1 MLWISWTSIL
11 PLLTLICLLI
21 AWLIERKSAF
31 VHVTVATCCILI
43 YVAAYIDQNDISV
56 DNIYM
61 KAASHIDFDHLDRL
75 CEENA
80 TMVLFSVAAL
90 WLLRRASQTLWKP
103 VPELINILGVD
114 VPDAPDVVLS
124 GIGLDKATVSWARPH
139 PSKPVHKFL
148 IQVNGVVVGESP
160 ANQETAITVTG
171 LKPNHFYNVRVIA
184 VGSNSFQA
192 GSQVV
197 RLQTFDPSGRPRLG
211 NSRLPPNFEPEEP
224 PSTAQGENAD
234 ENGAPRS
241 PLPAIESA
249 TIPDG
254 GPALTREPSTAGTV
268 PRRNT
273 VGRRAS
279 PSVSSIEQRPIR
291 KDSTSEAEVRELG
304 QRFSSIKAEIE
315 DTITVITREEDD
327 SKKLLDELEQEK
339 QQKKAEQKKKEEQ
352 TEKLKKEMG
361 TTERAMRS
369 TVQRRTQLEKELKTK
384 QAERSRYY
392 DNIAKMERQIQEWR
406 KEKES
411 FEEQKKSV
419 EEEARSK
426 MADVRECNEKLQ
438 AECSQLEADL
448 KLKRDQVKL
457 LEDDRKKLPGG
468 EDDEEWR
475 QNNFEKR
482 REWQRRERE
491 WNLKLYHE
499 TKRAKE
505 LDDSLN
511 SIHAQLQQI
520 PQAAF
525 ALYNQANTPGAEF
538 DGPSQAQAKRRSH
551 HSSSLSNVVMSPAPP
566 FATLDALPQ
575 PPGYSGTRPPPG
587 FAAAPFLD
595 LSMDMDDMD
604 DDELRALT
612 AGAPLSPS
620 AAALLP
626 SNIFTDDEHSED
638 EAPSSPMSHREPASP
653 FGPMQTASPEH
664 DPQSPQSA
672 RSGSIFSSAHGSQ
685 QNLPFPLFPTDDS
698 ERRSI
703 NSGHF
708 ASPAPAPGQ
717 PATQRLAS
725 LFSFQRGKPAR
736 ALDEPPQLGSLKH
749 GQSQSFPR
757 QTDELDGVPNRRRI
771 SLSNWNVFNRNSV
784 GPDTMD
790 TYAPPAGTRGFSARS
805 LLPFGS
811 RAMTGVFDRDQ
822 SSSRP
827 ASISS
832 SEMPRPSTDSG
843 SHLWPPPTEQQGFPR
858 SRLVWSPE
866 NNTWSRNPSRRPSI
880 GGSPSALKTTL
891 ASADDEIL
899 DEHDLLNPQV
909 SPSQV
914 GVIGSRPMKKSL
926 KALNPTVPSFSPN
939 FMGSIFSSKDKAK
952 NKEKAKDHAR
962 GTFEDPPASSGND
975 SVAERSDS
983 RLSMSVRSRAS
994 ISESHDSLSLDQS
1007 FSNTPSESP
1016 MSLRELSASAGPD
1029 NVVRKLFR
1037 KGSAISSRLGG
1048 SRKAGAGPGST
1059 AGSDREHRPSFGGS
1073 DVAENNWSGK
1083 DGAGEDLLGKSFDSL
1098 NSSPSIGT
1106 NKSKGGRWFSMGKKK
1121 EKASLE
1127 IERER
1132 SADAETPTVEEQPS
1146 MQLSA

>member
-224 PSTAQGENAD
+224 PSTTQGENAD

-254 GPALTREPSTAGTV
+254 GPALAREQSTAG
-268 PRRNT
+268 
-273 VGRRAS
+273 
-279 PSVSSIEQRPIR
+279 
-291 KDSTSEAEVRELG
+291 TSEAEVRELG
-304 QRFSSIKAEIE
+304 ERFSSIKAEIE
-315 DTITVITREEDD
+315 DTIAVITREEED

-361 TTERAMRS
+361 MTERAMRS
-369 TVQRRTQLEKELKTK
+369 TVQRRTQLEKELKSK

-411 FEEQKKSV
+411 FEEQKKAV
-419 EEEARSK
+419 EEDAKSK
-426 MADVRECNEKLQ
+426 MAEVRQCNEKLQ

-448 KLKRDQVKL
+448 KFKRDQVKL

-475 QNNFEKR
+475 QNNLEKR

-491 WNLKLYHE
+491 WNMKLYQE

-505 LDDSLN
+505 LDESLN
-511 SIHAQLQQI
+511 SIHAQIQQI
-520 PQAAF
+520 PPAAF
-525 ALYNQANTPGAEF
+525 ALYNQANTSGAEF
-538 DGPSQAQAKRRSH
+538 DAPSQSQAKRRSH
-551 HSSSLSNVVMSPAPP
+551 H
-566 FATLDALPQ
+566 
-575 PPGYSGTRPPPG
+575 
-587 FAAAPFLD
+587 
-595 LSMDMDDMD
+595 
-604 DDELRALT
+604 
-612 AGAPLSPS
+612 
-620 AAALLP
+620 
-626 SNIFTDDEHSED
+626 
-638 EAPSSPMSHREPASP
+638 
-653 FGPMQTASPEH
+653 
-664 DPQSPQSA
+664 
-672 RSGSIFSSAHGSQ
+672 
-685 QNLPFPLFPTDDS
+685 
-698 ERRSI
+698 
-703 NSGHF
+703 
-708 ASPAPAPGQ
+708 
-717 PATQRLAS
+717 
-725 LFSFQRGKPAR
+725 
-736 ALDEPPQLGSLKH
+736 
-749 GQSQSFPR
+749 
-757 QTDELDGVPNRRRI
+757 
-771 SLSNWNVFNRNSV
+771 
-784 GPDTMD
+784 
-790 TYAPPAGTRGFSARS
+790 
-805 LLPFGS
+805 
-811 RAMTGVFDRDQ
+811 
-822 SSSRP
+822 
-827 ASISS
+827 
-832 SEMPRPSTDSG
+832 
-843 SHLWPPPTEQQGFPR
+843 
-858 SRLVWSPE
+858 
-866 NNTWSRNPSRRPSI
+866 
-880 GGSPSALKTTL
+880 
-891 ASADDEIL
+891 
-899 DEHDLLNPQV
+899 
-909 SPSQV
+909 
-914 GVIGSRPMKKSL
+914 
-926 KALNPTVPSFSPN
+926 
-939 FMGSIFSSKDKAK
+939 
-952 NKEKAKDHAR
+952 
-962 GTFEDPPASSGND
+962 
-975 SVAERSDS
+975 
-983 RLSMSVRSRAS
+983 
-994 ISESHDSLSLDQS
+994 
-1007 FSNTPSESP
+1007 
-1016 MSLRELSASAGPD
+1016 
-1029 NVVRKLFR
+1029 
-1037 KGSAISSRLGG
+1037 
-1048 SRKAGAGPGST
+1048 
-1059 AGSDREHRPSFGGS
+1059 
-1073 DVAENNWSGK
+1073 
-1083 DGAGEDLLGKSFDSL
+1083 
-1098 NSSPSIGT
+1098 
-1106 NKSKGGRWFSMGKKK
+1106 GR
-1121 EKASLE
+1121 
-1127 IERER
+1127 
-1132 SADAETPTVEEQPS
+1132 
-1146 MQLSA
+1146 